1 MTRAFI
7 ALLLL
12 LASSA
17 CAGDL
22 ENPERFLDGG
32 QLSSTC
38 SPGVDGVAEILEASC
53 TASGC
58 HGAYAP
64 NVAPDLAS
72 PGIATRLVDVTSQG
86 CTDRVLVDSA
96 NPQDSYLLE
105 KLRPDPSCGNQMP
118 LGGTLSEDDI
128 ACVEQW
134 VEGL

>member
-1 MTRAFI
+1 MTRAFL

-12 LASSA
+12 LASSG

-32 QLSSTC
+32 QQSSTC
-38 SPGVDGVAEILEASC
+38 VGVDVVVDILEASC
-53 TASGC
+53 AASGC
-58 HGAYAP
+58 HAAYAP

-72 PGIATRLVDVTSQG
+72 PGIAARLVDVTSQG
-86 CTDRVLVDSA
+86 CADQVLIDSA
-96 NPQDSYLLE
+96 NPQGSYFLE
-105 KLRPDPSCGNQMP
+105 KLRPDPSCGIQMP

-128 ACVEQW
+128 DCVEQW

>member
-1 MTRAFI
+1 
-7 ALLLL
+7 
-12 LASSA
+12 
-17 CAGDL
+17 
-22 ENPERFLDGG
+22 
-32 QLSSTC
+32 
-38 SPGVDGVAEILEASC
+38 VDVVVDILEASC
-53 TASGC
+53 TGSGC

-72 PGIATRLVDVTSQG
+72 PGFAARLVDVTSPG

-118 LGGTLSEDDI
+118 LGSTLSEDEI
-128 ACVEQW
+128 ACVEQR